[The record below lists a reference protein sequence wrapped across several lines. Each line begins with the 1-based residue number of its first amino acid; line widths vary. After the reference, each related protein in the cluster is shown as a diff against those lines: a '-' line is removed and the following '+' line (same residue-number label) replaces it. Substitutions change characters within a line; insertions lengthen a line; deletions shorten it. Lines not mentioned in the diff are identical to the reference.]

1 MTKEERDAIV
11 DCENRCTV
19 LYENFLGLVSAMRNA
34 QRKANRAVAEAK
46 DYSEATKY
54 INKAEELEQAVDR
67 WIESEA

>member
-1 MTKEERDAIV
+1 MDKTNVTPFAKCAAR
-11 DCENRCTV
+11 
-19 LYENFLGLVSAMRNA
+19 YENFLGLVSAMRNA